1 MPKRRM
7 ATSDWLHDAHANQL
21 EKSKGQ
27 LYGDVYKDVQ
37 FLDCAILQTLY
48 NDTLCLWLSLDQ
60 LVPL

>member
-48 NDTLCLWLSLDQ
+48 NDLCVFW
-60 LVPL
+60 